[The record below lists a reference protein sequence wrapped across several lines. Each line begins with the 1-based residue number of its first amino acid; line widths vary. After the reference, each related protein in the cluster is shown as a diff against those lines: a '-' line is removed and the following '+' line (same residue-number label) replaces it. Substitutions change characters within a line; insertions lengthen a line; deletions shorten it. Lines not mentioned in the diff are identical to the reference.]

1 MIVLDTHVWIWWHDD
16 PSRLSRSASELVDGA
31 DVLGV
36 SAASCYEAR
45 RLAARGRIEFD
56 RPADDWIHQAL
67 AHPRVRSI
75 VVDAR
80 VAVTA
85 GAIGEAFPG
94 DPLDRM
100 IYASALAH
108 RARLVTR
115 DRRLREADPVTA
127 AW

>member
-16 PSRLSRSASELVDGA
+16 PSRLSRRASELVDGA

-36 SAASCYEAR
+36 SMASCYEAR

-56 RPADDWIHQAL
+56 RPPEDWIRQGL
-67 AHPRVRSI
+67 GHPRVRSI
-75 VVDAR
+75 AVDAR

-85 GAIGEAFPG
+85 GAIGDAFPG

-100 IYASALAH
+100 IYASALTH
-108 RARLVTR
+108 RTRLVTR